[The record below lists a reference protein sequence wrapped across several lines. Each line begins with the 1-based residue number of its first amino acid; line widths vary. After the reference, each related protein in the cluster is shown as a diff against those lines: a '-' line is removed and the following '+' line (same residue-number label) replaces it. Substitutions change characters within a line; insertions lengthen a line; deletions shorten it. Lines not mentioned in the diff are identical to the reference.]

1 MGMGTRVSPLIY
13 SSAIAALAN
22 HKLGRKRGEAP
33 DWGRGM
39 DARQKRAKISY
50 IMTDKTHCVSSLPVL
65 CHMDIWF

>member
-1 MGMGTRVSPLIY
+1 
-13 SSAIAALAN
+13 
-22 HKLGRKRGEAP
+22 
-33 DWGRGM
+33 M